1 MSRIDVEKSDDDRE
15 KRQRLTEVGV
25 GISLLGILVLGETL
39 HWNEPAGAAL
49 VLLGVL
55 LSQGRRRAG
64 PRSRPAP
71 ATSAGDPA
79 APPAPAA
86 ATRTPPTPG

>member
-1 MSRIDVEKSDDDRE
+1 V
-15 KRQRLTEVGV
+15 VGV
-25 GISLLGILVLGETL
+25 ALGILVLGETL

-55 LSQGRRRAG
+55 LSQGRRRA
-64 PRSRPAP
+64 RRTA
-71 ATSAGDPA
+71 ATA
-79 APPAPAA
+79 AATAAPAA